1 MTVMENGHSSSGT
14 VCGHCLDLG
23 SGDAVLSVILPAL
36 SVKMSTQ
43 EIRQIMSWYDFENKF
58 YLVSSLKFLLKI
70 LEVRDSHFKYG
81 SSSYRISK
89 EEGRH
94 IVSF

>member
-1 MTVMENGHSSSGT
+1 MTVMENGHSYSSGT
-14 VCGHCLDLG
+14 VWGHCLDLG

-58 YLVSSLKFLLKI
+58 YLVSSLKLL
-70 LEVRDSHFKYG
+70 
-81 SSSYRISK
+81 
-89 EEGRH
+89 
-94 IVSF
+94 